1 MTRIF
6 CWAIVL
12 LVMLILSS
20 CQTTQESIRT
30 GFNNYYD
37 AWVEDGFLPEEAYL
51 QENETPEIIQT
62 SDLKTKYRE
71 IISNWYWCIGCSGFN
86 GPEYETTKI
95 QEALIAFC
103 KEKRAKIAIYST
115 TYTDTRN
122 GVYSVP
128 YTNYYT
134 HTTTYSAFSYSI
146 KRYDLSSY
154 LFVPIPE
161 EYKILYI
168 PGLSTS
174 NLTQQERDLY
184 KQNTGCFINTVYK
197 NSSAFYANLCYG
209 DIIIAI
215 NGKKIFDDDDYMEFV
230 RNSNYGDIW
239 NMTIVRNGFEKE
251 ISLIFD

>member
-1 MTRIF
+1 M
-6 CWAIVL
+6 
-12 LVMLILSS
+12 
-20 CQTTQESIRT
+20 
-30 GFNNYYD
+30 
-37 AWVEDGFLPEEAYL
+37 
-51 QENETPEIIQT
+51 
-62 SDLKTKYRE
+62 
-71 IISNWYWCIGCSGFN
+71 
-86 GPEYETTKI
+86 
-95 QEALIAFC
+95 
-103 KEKRAKIAIYST
+103 
-115 TYTDTRN
+115 
-122 GVYSVP
+122 
-128 YTNYYT
+128 
-134 HTTTYSAFSYSI
+134 
-146 KRYDLSSY
+146 
-154 LFVPIPE
+154 FVPIPE